1 MLAWREV
8 PVNPTVLGEAS
19 LATVPTIEQAFF
31 APCVRLLTEDG
42 TFGGIGFA
50 NDDKKV
56 AEQPS
61 DDQQQPQ
68 ENGAGSSA
76 SSSSSGSTLPKVAP
90 RSEGLERAL
99 YFLRRKLRGASDEAS
114 LGMDSLYVASL
125 SSRTITYKG
134 MVRGSKYIYT
144 YMCIIY
150 VHVHYIY
157 T

>member
-1 MLAWREV
+1 M

-31 APCVRLLTEDG
+31 APCVRLLTADG

-50 NDDKKV
+50 T
-56 AEQPS
+56 
-61 DDQQQPQ
+61 DDQRQDP
-68 ENGAGSSA
+68 GASASA
-76 SSSSSGSTLPKVAP
+76 SSSLPKVAP

-99 YFLRRKLRGASDEAS
+99 YLLRRKLRGASDEAS

-134 MVRGSKYIYT
+134 MVSERST
-144 YMCIIY
+144 
-150 VHVHYIY
+150 HLHAHPH
-157 T
+157 